1 METKT
6 LFEKVLK
13 DNEIIKGQLN
23 NLQTS
28 IQILKN
34 NMLESQNNK
43 NNINFSSLLDDLN
56 ISSSKEENDKEQ
68 NKINND
74 NQNELLLSINPEL
87 KENKNIN
94 TNNDLNKKY
103 IINKEPIIVKNITT
117 KKNLDDNIHKRNI
130 KKLLKEK
137 EVINQIY
144 LLKENFNN
152 YNNYNIFNKSSQENT
167 SKKNS
172 AYLQGISNSNKK
184 NKNKII
190 FNYYNQKNN
199 SNKKVLIIKEDDVS
213 NKNIKSIKN
222 NRINNNKAIAINS
235 AKKGKRTNS
244 MININLNIKSN
255 IKNRNKKNLN
265 KFNHLRHSYDDY
277 FHKNESYIEY
287 KKNNKKNNNVDK
299 RAEILNYL
307 KEINNLQNIISQL
320 KKENSLLK
328 NSLEKEKQKNKKYRK
343 ITEEIINHFEKPNNK
358 I

>member
-56 ISSSKEENDKEQ
+56 ISSSKEENDKER
-68 NKINND
+68 NKINNN

-87 KENKNIN
+87 KENKN
-94 TNNDLNKKY
+94 TNSDFNKKY
-103 IINKEPIIVKNITT
+103 TINKEPIIVKNINTT
-117 KKNLDDNIHKRNI
+117 KNNLDDNIHKRNI

-172 AYLQGISNSNKK
+172 AYFQGISNSNKK

-199 SNKKVLIIKEDDVS
+199 GNKKVLIIKEDDIS
-213 NKNIKSIKN
+213 NKNIKNIKN
-222 NRINNNKAIAINS
+222 NNINNNKAINS

-244 MININLNIKSN
+244 MININLNMKAN
-255 IKNRNKKNLN
+255 IKNRNKKNIN

-277 FHKNESYIEY
+277 YHKNESYIEY
-287 KKNNKKNNNVDK
+287 KKNNKKDNVDK

-328 NSLEKEKQKNKKYRK
+328 NSLEKEKQKNKKFRK

>member
-6 LFEKVLK
+6 LIEKVLK

-68 NKINND
+68 NKINNN

-87 KENKNIN
+87 KENKN

-103 IINKEPIIVKNITT
+103 MINKEPIIVKNINTT
-117 KKNLDDNIHKRNI
+117 KNNLDDNIHKRNI

-152 YNNYNIFNKSSQENT
+152 YNNYNIFNKSSQENI

-190 FNYYNQKNN
+190 FNYYTFLFMFY
-199 SNKKVLIIKEDDVS
+199 SFFSL
-213 NKNIKSIKN
+213 
-222 NRINNNKAIAINS
+222 
-235 AKKGKRTNS
+235 
-244 MININLNIKSN
+244 
-255 IKNRNKKNLN
+255 
-265 KFNHLRHSYDDY
+265 F
-277 FHKNESYIEY
+277 
-287 KKNNKKNNNVDK
+287 
-299 RAEILNYL
+299 ILYL
-307 KEINNLQNIISQL
+307 
-320 KKENSLLK
+320 
-328 NSLEKEKQKNKKYRK
+328 
-343 ITEEIINHFEKPNNK
+343 
-358 I
+358 